1 FSRPK
6 LVLRGGVTGSK
17 DRAGSRSLPRMT
29 GQPDRPTGLPA
40 PLTSFVGREQA
51 IADVREVMRRSRL
64 VTLTG
69 PGGGG
74 KTRLAIEAAR
84 RRRARSATA
93 VAFADL
99 GLVGERAAV
108 AVAVADAVGLA
119 AAGPGTAGAA
129 LADWLAGQSL
139 LIVLD
144 NCEHVAGGCA
154 ELAAGLLARCPG
166 LRILAPSRGSLGVP
180 GGGVWTVGPLHP
192 GEA

>member
-1 FSRPK
+1 MPAPGGMDWRSTTERMAAGHGAALHTGTTASAADVSTRARSRSWPSASVFLDCSQFPNWF
-6 LVLRGGVTGSK
+6 LVGGVTGSA
-17 DRAGSRSLPRMT
+17 DQAGSRSLPRMT
-29 GQPDRPTGLPA
+29 GQPDQRAGLPV

-69 PGGGG
+69 PGGVG

-108 AVAVADAVGLA
+108 AAAVADAVGLA
-119 AAGPGTAGAA
+119 PAGP
-129 LADWLAGQSL
+129 
-139 LIVLD
+139 
-144 NCEHVAGGCA
+144 
-154 ELAAGLLARCPG
+154 
-166 LRILAPSRGSLGVP
+166 
-180 GGGVWTVGPLHP
+180 
-192 GEA
+192 

>member
-1 FSRPK
+1 
-6 LVLRGGVTGSK
+6 VTGSK
-17 DRAGSRSLPRMT
+17 DRAGSRPPPRVSR
-29 GQPDRPTGLPA
+29 QPDRRAGLPV

-69 PGGGG
+69 PGGVG

-84 RRRARSATA
+84 RRRVRSATA

-119 AAGPGTAGAA
+119 AAGPGT
-129 LADWLAGQSL
+129 
-139 LIVLD
+139 
-144 NCEHVAGGCA
+144 
-154 ELAAGLLARCPG
+154 
-166 LRILAPSRGSLGVP
+166 PS
-180 GGGVWTVGPLHP
+180 
-192 GEA
+192 